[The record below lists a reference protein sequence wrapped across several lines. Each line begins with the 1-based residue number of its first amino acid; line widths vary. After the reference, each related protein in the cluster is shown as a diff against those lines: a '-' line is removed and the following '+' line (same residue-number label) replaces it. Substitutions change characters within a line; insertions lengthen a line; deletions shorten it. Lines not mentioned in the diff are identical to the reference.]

1 VSAPRASRW
10 RRSAFWKASAALH
23 AGAGLGVAVA
33 PAGWP
38 LAAGA
43 VAANHLALALAGMIP
58 RSSLL
63 GPNLTR
69 LPADAA
75 AGVAALSFYGG
86 PDPEITPAVL
96 DRLAAHGA
104 RASSFCVGSRVER
117 HPRLTREIRDRGHQV
132 ENHSYRHWHAF
143 GFLGPKQLRDEV
155 ARAQDAVER
164 AAGRRPEL
172 FRAPAGIRNL
182 FLDPVLEQLGLRLVS
197 WTRRG
202 YDTVSQSPQRVA
214 ARLCERLRAGDIL
227 VLHDGPPVRSAR
239 GPAVVLE
246 ALSRLLDAIGSR
258 GLRSVPI
265 AEAVA
270 GRRA

>member
-1 VSAPRASRW
+1 MSAPRASRW

-23 AGAGLGVAVA
+23 AGAGIGVAVA
-33 PAGWP
+33 PTGWP

-43 VAANHLALALAGMIP
+43 VAANHLALALAGLIP

-69 LPADAA
+69 LPPHAP
-75 AGVAALSFYGG
+75 AGVVALSFDDG
-86 PDPEITPAVL
+86 PDPETTPAVL
-96 DRLAAHGA
+96 DRLAAHRA
-104 RASSFCVGSRVER
+104 RASFFCVGSRVER
-117 HPRLTREIRDRGHQV
+117 QPQLAREIRDRGHQV
-132 ENHSYRHWHAF
+132 ENHSYRHSHTF
-143 GFLGPKQLRDEV
+143 GFLGPKHLRDELE
-155 ARAQDAVER
+155 RAQDAVER

-182 FLDPVLEQLGLRLVS
+182 FLDPVLERLGLRLVS

-202 YDTVSQSPQRVA
+202 YDTVSRRPERVA
-214 ARLCERLRAGDIL
+214 SRLFEGLRAGDIL
-227 VLHDGPPVRSAR
+227 VLHDGPPVRRAR

-246 ALSRLLDAIGSR
+246 ALAQLLDALDRR

-265 AEAVA
+265 AEALQG
-270 GRRA
+270 GRS